1 MESPVGVK
9 GRKWQAADDSVIL
22 KMKKSMIIS
31 KEMVTFAELSKQ
43 SMMKRTIL
51 TLVALLS
58 MVAQFSYGQKEL
70 SIKEMEDSMAL
81 GNLNIQV
88 DLATEYITGERV
100 KQDLSK
106 AYSLIRDAA
115 EKGNRYGQLML
126 GVCYEDGISVE
137 RNLGESFNWFK
148 RSADQG
154 NVLAQFKVSLF
165 YEQGIV
171 VERDLNKAFEWT
183 AKSAQR
189 YPLAKISLAKY
200 YFNGWGTEPD
210 RTKAKLLLDSLKVDK
225 ELGEQVSQYCNIIE
239 RGDTM
244 TTYGFQFSWIPSMLF
259 EWQKGN
265 VDDAQLTDITAWQ
278 LNLGSMFISHYEW
291 DWSAISA
298 QVYSQPNNI
307 DIIVYK
313 MPEPEK
319 MPLCRY
325 VAAALD
331 RNQHTVRYFTLEL
344 TNGVEENVSDKKRW
358 MFCGVSSNLSHLNFG
373 PFNGNATEQGFL
385 EYVKKKLSKT
395 ENAKTDPEV
404 IQTINDSI
412 CAEGAVLYTAE
423 RLNWVSTD
431 SVLARYRHE
440 DLGGSLIWQ
449 PTASTWSAIFYDKDK
464 KNCIFELKL
473 NTMSGANSLSYDIRP
488 LTEEEQVQ
496 IKLKHTMLDNAF
508 EKYGDQI
515 KYNEKIGNPN
525 FDFVRINDNL
535 IRLYVLQGTVQ
546 PNTIPFGND
555 CSIDFDN
562 SGNPL
567 CFRKYHQSL
576 IAIKTDEID
585 KAISVVHSHLA
596 DNPYI
601 TPTDVC
607 NFLLYR
613 GELDD
618 SYILSTALGG
628 YIIHHAANNTTEFK
642 PAEMI
647 GKQ

>member
-1 MESPVGVK
+1 
-9 GRKWQAADDSVIL
+9 
-22 KMKKSMIIS
+22 MKKRMIIS
-31 KEMVTFAELSKQ
+31 KEMVTFAELIKQ
-43 SMMKRTIL
+43 SMMKKTIL

-210 RTKAKLLLDSLKVDK
+210 RTKAKLLLDSLKVDE
-225 ELGEQVSQYCNIIE
+225 ELDEQVSQYCNIIE

-244 TTYGFQFSWIPSMLF
+244 TAYGFQFSWIPSMLF

-496 IKLKHTMLDNAF
+496 IKLKHTMFDNAF

-647 GKQ
+647 GKP

>member
-1 MESPVGVK
+1 
-9 GRKWQAADDSVIL
+9 
-22 KMKKSMIIS
+22 MKKSMIIS
-31 KEMVTFAELSKQ
+31 KEMVTFAELNKQ

-126 GVCYEDGISVE
+126 GSCYEYGLVVD
-137 RNLGESFNWFK
+137 RNLGESFCWYK

-154 NVLAQFKVSLF
+154 NVMARLM
-165 YEQGIV
+165 I
-171 VERDLNKAFEWT
+171 
-183 AKSAQR
+183 
-189 YPLAKISLAKY
+189 AKY

-210 RTKAKLLLDSLKVDK
+210 RTKAKLILDSLKVDD
-225 ELGEQVSQYCNIIE
+225 ELGEEVSQYCDAIE
-239 RGDTM
+239 RCDTM
-244 TTYGFQFSWIPSMLF
+244 TAYGFQFSWIPSMLF

-265 VDDAQLTDITAWQ
+265 VDDKLLTDITAWQ
-278 LNLGSMFISHYEW
+278 LNLGGMFISHYEW

-307 DIIVYK
+307 DIIVYR

-325 VAAALD
+325 VAAVID

-344 TNGVEENVSDKKRW
+344 TNGIGDKVSDKKQW
-358 MFCGVSSNLSHLNFG
+358 MFCGVSSSLSHLNYG
-373 PFNGNATEQGFL
+373 PFNGKATEQRFV
-385 EYVKKKLSKT
+385 EYIRKKLSKT
-395 ENAKTDPEV
+395 DNAKTDPEV
-404 IQTINDSI
+404 IQAINDSI

-431 SVLARYRHE
+431 SVYARYRHE
-440 DLGGSLIWQ
+440 DLGGNLIWQ
-449 PTASTWSAIFYDKDK
+449 PTASTWSAIFYDKDN
-464 KNCIFELKL
+464 KNCVFEIKL
-473 NTMSGANSLSYDIRP
+473 DTRSGANSLSYDIRP

-496 IKLKHTMLDNAF
+496 IKLKHAMLDNGL

-515 KYNEKIGNPN
+515 KYNSKIGNPN

-555 CSIDFDN
+555 YSIDFDN
-562 SGNPL
+562 NGNPL
-567 CFRKYHQSL
+567 CFRKYHKSL
-576 IAIKTDEID
+576 IAIKTID
-585 KAISVVHSHLA
+585 DDGNRVVSVMHSHLA

-613 GELDD
+613 GELED

-628 YIIHHAANNTTEFK
+628 SIIHHAANNTTEFK
-642 PAEMI
+642 PTEI
-647 GKQ
+647 VGK

>member
-1 MESPVGVK
+1 
-9 GRKWQAADDSVIL
+9 
-22 KMKKSMIIS
+22 
-31 KEMVTFAELSKQ
+31 MVTFAELFKQ
-43 SMMKRTIL
+43 PMMKRTIL
-51 TLVALLS
+51 TLVTLLS

-70 SIKEMEDSMAL
+70 TIKEMEDSMAL

-100 KQDLSK
+100 KQDHSK

-126 GVCYEDGISVE
+126 GSCYEYGLVVD
-137 RNLGESFNWFK
+137 RNLGESFCWYK

-154 NVLAQFKVSLF
+154 NVMARLM
-165 YEQGIV
+165 I
-171 VERDLNKAFEWT
+171 
-183 AKSAQR
+183 
-189 YPLAKISLAKY
+189 AKY

-210 RTKAKLLLDSLKVDK
+210 RTKAKLILDSLKVDD
-225 ELGEQVSQYCNIIE
+225 ELGEEVSQYCDAIE
-239 RGDTM
+239 RCDTM
-244 TTYGFQFSWIPSMLF
+244 TAYGFQFSWIPSMLF

-265 VDDAQLTDITAWQ
+265 VDDKLLTDITAWQ
-278 LNLGSMFISHYEW
+278 LNLGGMFISHYEW

-307 DIIVYK
+307 DIIVYR

-325 VAAALD
+325 VAAVID
-331 RNQHTVRYFTLEL
+331 RNQHTVHYFTLEL
-344 TNGVEENVSDKKRW
+344 TNDTEDKVSDEKKW

-395 ENAKTDPEV
+395 EHSKTDPEM
-404 IQTINDSI
+404 IQAINDSI
-412 CAEGAVLYTAE
+412 CAEGAVLYIAE

-431 SVLARYRHE
+431 SVLARYRYE

-449 PTASTWSAIFYDKDK
+449 PTSGTWSAIFYDKDK

-496 IKLKHTMLDNAF
+496 IKLKYTMLDNAF
-508 EKYGDQI
+508 EKYGEQI
-515 KYNEKIGNPN
+515 KFNEKIGNPN

-576 IAIKTDEID
+576 IAIKTVDDEGNKIV
-585 KAISVVHSHLA
+585 SVVHSHLA

-613 GELDD
+613 GELED

-628 YIIHHAANNTTEFK
+628 YIIHHAATNTTEFK
-642 PAEMI
+642 PTEII

>member
-1 MESPVGVK
+1 
-9 GRKWQAADDSVIL
+9 
-22 KMKKSMIIS
+22 MKKSMIIS
-31 KEMVTFAELSKQ
+31 KEMVTFAELNKQ

-100 KQDLSK
+100 EKNHAK
-106 AYSLIRDAA
+106 AYSMIRDAA

-126 GVCYEDGISVE
+126 GSCYEYGLVVD
-137 RNLGESFNWFK
+137 RNLGESFCWYK

-154 NVLAQFKVSLF
+154 NVMARLM
-165 YEQGIV
+165 I
-171 VERDLNKAFEWT
+171 
-183 AKSAQR
+183 
-189 YPLAKISLAKY
+189 AKY

-210 RTKAKLLLDSLKVDK
+210 RTKAKLILDSLKVDD
-225 ELGEQVSQYCNIIE
+225 ELGEEVSQYCDAIE
-239 RGDTM
+239 RCDTM
-244 TTYGFQFSWIPSMLF
+244 TAYGFQFSWIPSMLF

-265 VDDAQLTDITAWQ
+265 VDDKLLTDITAWQ
-278 LNLGSMFISHYEW
+278 LNLGGMFISHYEW

-298 QVYSQPNNI
+298 QVYSQPDNI
-307 DIIVYK
+307 DIIVYR
-313 MPEPEK
+313 MPEPDR
-319 MPLCRY
+319 MPFCRY

-331 RNQHTVRYFTLEL
+331 RNQHTVHYFTLEL
-344 TNGVEENVSDKKRW
+344 TNDTEDKVSDEKKW

-395 ENAKTDPEV
+395 EHSKTDPEM
-404 IQTINDSI
+404 IQAINDSI
-412 CAEGAVLYTAE
+412 CAEGAVLYIAE

-431 SVLARYRHE
+431 SVLARYRYE

-449 PTASTWSAIFYDKDK
+449 PTSGTWSAIFYDKDK

-496 IKLKHTMLDNAF
+496 IKLKYTMLDNAF
-508 EKYGDQI
+508 EKYGEQI
-515 KYNEKIGNPN
+515 KFNEKIGNPN

-562 SGNPL
+562 CGNPL

-576 IAIKTDEID
+576 IAIKTVDDEGNKIV
-585 KAISVVHSHLA
+585 SVVHSHLA

-613 GELDD
+613 GELEE

-628 YIIHHAANNTTEFK
+628 YIIHHAATNTTEFK
-642 PAEMI
+642 PTEII

>member
-1 MESPVGVK
+1 M
-9 GRKWQAADDSVIL
+9 
-22 KMKKSMIIS
+22 MKK
-31 KEMVTFAELSKQ
+31 
-43 SMMKRTIL
+43 TIL
-51 TLVALLS
+51 TLVALLGI
-58 MVAQFSYGQKEL
+58 VAQFAYGQKEL
-70 SIKEMEDSMAL
+70 TIKEMEDSMAL

-88 DLATEYITGERV
+88 DLAHEYITGERV

-115 EKGNRYGQLML
+115 EKHNRYGQLML

-137 RNLGESFNWFK
+137 KNLGESFNWFK

-154 NVLAQFKVSLF
+154 NVLAQFKVSQF

-171 VERDLNKAFEWT
+171 VERNLNKAFEWT
-183 AKSAQR
+183 SKSAQR
-189 YPLAKISLAKY
+189 YPLAKIALAKY

-210 RTKAKLLLDSLKVDK
+210 RTKAKLLLDSLKVDE
-225 ELGEQVSQYCNIIE
+225 ELGEQVSQYCDIIE

-244 TTYGFQFSWIPSMLF
+244 TAYGFQFRWIPSMLF

-265 VDDAQLTDITAWQ
+265 VDDAQLTDITAWK
-278 LNLGSMFISHYEW
+278 LNLGNMFISHYEW

-307 DIIVYK
+307 DIIVYR
-313 MPEPEK
+313 MPEPER

-325 VAAALD
+325 VAAVID
-331 RNQHTVRYFTLEL
+331 RNLHTARYYTLEL
-344 TNGVEENVSDKKRW
+344 TIGIEGEINDKKQW

-373 PFNGNATEQGFL
+373 PFNGKATEQRFV

-395 ENAKTDPEV
+395 ETAKTDPEV
-404 IQTINDSI
+404 IQAINDSI
-412 CAEGAVLYTAE
+412 CAEGSVLYTAE

-431 SVLARYRHE
+431 SVLARCRLE
-440 DLGGSLIWQ
+440 DLGGSIIWQ

-473 NTMSGANSLSYDIRP
+473 NTMSGAKSLSYDIRP

-496 IKLKHTMLDNAF
+496 IKLKRTMLDNAF

-515 KYNEKIGNPN
+515 KYNEKIGNLN

-562 SGNPL
+562 NGNPL

-576 IAIKTDEID
+576 IAIKTVDGKGNKIV
-585 KAISVVHSHLA
+585 SVVHSHLA
-596 DNPYI
+596 DNPFI

-618 SYILSTALGG
+618 SYVLSTALGG
-628 YIIHHAANNTTEFK
+628 YIIHHAANNTTEFE
-642 PAEMI
+642 PAEII
-647 GKQ
+647 GNP

>member
-1 MESPVGVK
+1 
-9 GRKWQAADDSVIL
+9 
-22 KMKKSMIIS
+22 MKKRMIIS
-31 KEMVTFAELSKQ
+31 KEMVTFAELIKQ

-210 RTKAKLLLDSLKVDK
+210 RTKAKLLLDSLKVDE
-225 ELGEQVSQYCNIIE
+225 ELDEQVSQYCNIIE

-244 TTYGFQFSWIPSMLF
+244 TAYGFQFSWIPSMLF

-488 LTEEEQVQ
+488 LTEEERVQ

-647 GKQ
+647 GKP

>member
-1 MESPVGVK
+1 
-9 GRKWQAADDSVIL
+9 
-22 KMKKSMIIS
+22 
-31 KEMVTFAELSKQ
+31 
-43 SMMKRTIL
+43 MKRIVL
-51 TLVALLS
+51 TLVALLG

-210 RTKAKLLLDSLKVDK
+210 RTKAKLLLDSLKVDE

-244 TTYGFQFSWIPSMLF
+244 TAYGFQFSWIPSMLF

-618 SYILSTALGG
+618 SW
-628 YIIHHAANNTTEFK
+628 
-642 PAEMI
+642 
-647 GKQ
+647 

>member
-1 MESPVGVK
+1 
-9 GRKWQAADDSVIL
+9 
-22 KMKKSMIIS
+22 
-31 KEMVTFAELSKQ
+31 MVTFAELNKQ
-43 SMMKRTIL
+43 PMMKKTIL
-51 TLVALLS
+51 TLVALLGI
-58 MVAQFSYGQKEL
+58 VAQFAYGQKEL
-70 SIKEMEDSMAL
+70 TIKEMEDSMAL

-88 DLATEYITGERV
+88 DLAHEYITGERV

-115 EKGNRYGQLML
+115 EKHNRYGQLML

-137 RNLGESFNWFK
+137 KNLGESFNWFK

-154 NVLAQFKVSLF
+154 NVLAQFKVSQF

-171 VERDLNKAFEWT
+171 VERNLNKAFEWT
-183 AKSAQR
+183 SKSAQR
-189 YPLAKISLAKY
+189 YPLAKIALAKY

-210 RTKAKLLLDSLKVDK
+210 RTKAKLLLDSLKVDE
-225 ELGEQVSQYCNIIE
+225 ELGEQVSQYCDIIE

-244 TTYGFQFSWIPSMLF
+244 TAYGFQFRWIPSMLF

-265 VDDAQLTDITAWQ
+265 VDDAQLTDITAWK
-278 LNLGSMFISHYEW
+278 LNLGNMFISHYEW

-307 DIIVYK
+307 DIIVYR
-313 MPEPEK
+313 MPEPER

-325 VAAALD
+325 VAAVID
-331 RNQHTVRYFTLEL
+331 RNLHTARYYTLEL
-344 TNGVEENVSDKKRW
+344 TIGIEGEINDKKQW

-373 PFNGNATEQGFL
+373 PFNGKATEQRFV

-395 ENAKTDPEV
+395 ETAKTDPEV
-404 IQTINDSI
+404 IQAINDSI
-412 CAEGAVLYTAE
+412 CAEGSVLYTAE

-431 SVLARYRHE
+431 SVLARCRLE
-440 DLGGSLIWQ
+440 DLGGSIIWQ

-496 IKLKHTMLDNAF
+496 IKLKRTMLDNAF

-515 KYNEKIGNPN
+515 KYNEKIGNLN

-562 SGNPL
+562 NGNPL

-576 IAIKTDEID
+576 IAIKTVDGKGNKIV
-585 KAISVVHSHLA
+585 SVVHSHLA
-596 DNPYI
+596 DNPFI

-618 SYILSTALGG
+618 SYVLSTALGG
-628 YIIHHAANNTTEFK
+628 YIIHHAANNTTEFE
-642 PAEMI
+642 PAEII
-647 GKQ
+647 GNP

>member
-1 MESPVGVK
+1 M
-9 GRKWQAADDSVIL
+9 
-22 KMKKSMIIS
+22 
-31 KEMVTFAELSKQ
+31 
-43 SMMKRTIL
+43 
-51 TLVALLS
+51 TLEINTGMNRLLIFLLVCF
-58 MVAQFSYGQKEL
+58 MTQFSYAQKEL
-70 SIKEMEDSMAL
+70 SIKEMEDSMAQ

-88 DLATEYITGERV
+88 DLATEYIMGEKV
-100 KQDLSK
+100 EQNHAK
-106 AYSLIRDAA
+106 AYSLIHDAA

-126 GVCYEDGISVE
+126 GFCYEDGIGVE
-137 RNLGESFNWFK
+137 KNLSESFNWFK
-148 RSADQG
+148 RSAEQG
-154 NVLAQFKVSLF
+154 NVVGQFKMSQF
-165 YEQGIV
+165 YEQSIV
-171 VERDLNKAFEWT
+171 VERDLKKAFEWIS
-183 AKSAQR
+183 KSAQQ
-189 YPLAKISLAKY
+189 YPVAKLSLAKY

-210 RTKAKLLLDSLKVDK
+210 RTKARQLLDSLKVDD
-225 ELGEQVSQYCNIIE
+225 ELGEAVSQYCDIIE

-244 TTYGFQFSWIPSMLF
+244 TAYEFQFRWLPSMLF
-259 EWQKGN
+259 EWEKGN
-265 VDDAQLTDITAWQ
+265 VDDVQLTDITAWQ

-307 DIIVYK
+307 DIIVYR
-313 MPEPEK
+313 MPEPDR

-331 RNQHTVRYFTLEL
+331 RSQHTVHYFTLEL
-344 TNGVEENVSDKKRW
+344 TNGIEDKVSDKKQW
-358 MFCGVSSNLSHLNFG
+358 MFCGVSSNFSHLNYG
-373 PFNGNATEQGFL
+373 PFNGKATEQEFVKC
-385 EYVKKKLSKT
+385 VKKKLSKKEST
-395 ENAKTDPEV
+395 KTDPEM
-404 IQTINDSI
+404 IQAINDSI

-431 SVLARYRHE
+431 SVFARYRPE
-440 DLGGSLIWQ
+440 DLGGNLIWQ
-449 PTASTWSAIFYDKDK
+449 PTASTWSAIFYDKDNK
-464 KNCIFELKL
+464 SCVFELKFD
-473 NTMSGANSLSYDIRP
+473 TKSGAHCLSYDIRP
-488 LTEEEQVQ
+488 LTDEEQVQ
-496 IKLKHTMLDNAF
+496 IKLKQTMLDYAF

-515 KYNEKIGNPN
+515 EYNVKIGNPN

-562 SGNPL
+562 NGNLL

-576 IAIKTDEID
+576 IAVNTVDDEGN
-585 KAISVVHSHLA
+585 KVVSVVHSHLA

-613 GELDD
+613 GELED

-642 PAEMI
+642 PTEII
-647 GKQ
+647 GKP

>member
-1 MESPVGVK
+1 M
-9 GRKWQAADDSVIL
+9 
-22 KMKKSMIIS
+22 MKK
-31 KEMVTFAELSKQ
+31 
-43 SMMKRTIL
+43 TIL
-51 TLVALLS
+51 TLVALLG
-58 MVAQFSYGQKEL
+58 MVAQFAYGQKEL
-70 SIKEMEDSMAL
+70 TIKEMEDSMAL

-137 RNLGESFNWFK
+137 KNLGESFNWFK

-154 NVLAQFKVSLF
+154 NVLAQFKVSQF

-171 VERDLNKAFEWT
+171 VERNLNKAFEWIS
-183 AKSAQR
+183 KSAQD
-189 YPLAKISLAKY
+189 YPVAKLSQAIY

-210 RTKAKLLLDSLKVDK
+210 RTKAKLILDSLKVDD
-225 ELGEQVSQYCNIIE
+225 ELGEEVSQYCDNIE
-239 RGDTM
+239 RGDSM
-244 TTYGFQFSWIPSMLF
+244 TTYGFQFRWIPSMLF
-259 EWQKGN
+259 EWQNGN
-265 VDDAQLTDITAWQ
+265 VDDAFLTDITAWQ
-278 LNLGSMFISHYEW
+278 LNLGRMFISHYEW

-307 DIIVYK
+307 DIIVYR
-313 MPEPEK
+313 MPEPER

-325 VAAALD
+325 VAAVID
-331 RNQHTVRYFTLEL
+331 RNLHTARYYTLEL
-344 TNGVEENVSDKKRW
+344 TIGIEGEINDKKQW

-373 PFNGNATEQGFL
+373 PFNGKATEQRFV

-395 ENAKTDPEV
+395 ETAKTAPEV
-404 IQTINDSI
+404 IQAINDSI
-412 CAEGAVLYTAE
+412 CAEGSVLYTAE

-431 SVLARYRHE
+431 SVLARCRLE
-440 DLGGSLIWQ
+440 DLGGSIIWQ

-496 IKLKHTMLDNAF
+496 IKLKRTMLDNAF

-515 KYNEKIGNPN
+515 KYNEEIGNLN

-562 SGNPL
+562 NGNPL

-576 IAIKTDEID
+576 IAIKTVDGKGNKIV
-585 KAISVVHSHLA
+585 SVVHSHLA
-596 DNPYI
+596 DNPFI

-618 SYILSTALGG
+618 SYVLSTALGG
-628 YIIHHAANNTTEFK
+628 YIIHHAANNTTEFE
-642 PAEMI
+642 PAENNR
-647 GKQ
+647 

>member
-1 MESPVGVK
+1 
-9 GRKWQAADDSVIL
+9 
-22 KMKKSMIIS
+22 
-31 KEMVTFAELSKQ
+31 MVTFAELFKQ
-43 SMMKRTIL
+43 PMMKRTIL

-70 SIKEMEDSMAL
+70 SIKEMEVSMAL

-88 DLATEYITGERV
+88 DLATEYITGKRV
-100 KQDLSK
+100 EKNQAK
-106 AYSLIRDAA
+106 AYSMIRDAA

-126 GVCYEDGISVE
+126 GMCYEDGIGVE
-137 RNLGESFNWFK
+137 RNLSESFNWFK
-148 RSADQG
+148 RSAEQG
-154 NVLAQFKVSLF
+154 NVVAQLKTGLF
-165 YEQGIV
+165 FEDGIV
-171 VERDLNKAFEWT
+171 VERDLKKAFNWIS
-183 AKSAQR
+183 KSAQR
-189 YPLAKISLAKY
+189 YPVAKLSLAKY
-200 YFNGWGTEPD
+200 YFNGWGAEPD
-210 RTKAKLLLDSLKVDK
+210 RTKAKLILDSLKVDE
-225 ELGEQVSQYCNIIE
+225 ELGTQVSQYCDIIE

-244 TTYGFQFSWIPSMLF
+244 TAYEFQFRWIPSMLF
-259 EWQKGN
+259 EWEKGN
-265 VDDAQLTDITAWQ
+265 VEDALLTDITAWQ
-278 LNLGSMFISHYEW
+278 LHLGSVFISHYEW
-291 DWSAISA
+291 DWPAISA

-307 DIIVYK
+307 DIIVYR

-325 VAAALD
+325 VAAVID

-412 CAEGAVLYTAE
+412 CAEGAVLYIAE

-647 GKQ
+647 GKP

>member
-1 MESPVGVK
+1 M
-9 GRKWQAADDSVIL
+9 
-22 KMKKSMIIS
+22 MKK
-31 KEMVTFAELSKQ
+31 
-43 SMMKRTIL
+43 TIL
-51 TLVALLS
+51 TLVALLGI
-58 MVAQFSYGQKEL
+58 VAQFAYGQKEL
-70 SIKEMEDSMAL
+70 TIKEMEDSMAL

-88 DLATEYITGERV
+88 DLAHEYITGERV

-115 EKGNRYGQLML
+115 EKHNRYGQLML

-137 RNLGESFNWFK
+137 KNLGESFNWFK

-154 NVLAQFKVSLF
+154 NVLAQFKVSQF

-171 VERDLNKAFEWT
+171 VERNLNKAFEWIS
-183 AKSAQR
+183 KSAQD
-189 YPLAKISLAKY
+189 YPVAKLSQAIY
-200 YFNGWGTEPD
+200 YFNGWGTKPD
-210 RTKAKLLLDSLKVDK
+210 RAKAKLLLDSLKVDE

-265 VDDAQLTDITAWQ
+265 VDDAQLTDITAWK
-278 LNLGSMFISHYEW
+278 LNLGNMFISHYEW

-307 DIIVYK
+307 DIIVYR
-313 MPEPEK
+313 MPEPER

-325 VAAALD
+325 VAAVID
-331 RNQHTVRYFTLEL
+331 RNLHTARYYTLEL
-344 TNGVEENVSDKKRW
+344 TIGIEGEINDKKQW

-373 PFNGNATEQGFL
+373 PFNGKATEQRFV

-395 ENAKTDPEV
+395 ETAKTAPEV
-404 IQTINDSI
+404 IQAINDSI

-431 SVLARYRHE
+431 SVLARCRLE
-440 DLGGSLIWQ
+440 DLGGSIIWQ

-496 IKLKHTMLDNAF
+496 IKLKRTMLDNAF

-515 KYNEKIGNPN
+515 KYNEKIGNLT

-562 SGNPL
+562 NGNPL

-576 IAIKTDEID
+576 IAIKTVDGKGNKIV
-585 KAISVVHSHLA
+585 SVVHSHLA
-596 DNPYI
+596 DNPFI

-618 SYILSTALGG
+618 SYVLSTALGG
-628 YIIHHAANNTTEFK
+628 YIIHHAANNTTEFE
-642 PAEMI
+642 PAEII
-647 GKQ
+647 GNP

>member
-1 MESPVGVK
+1 MN
-9 GRKWQAADDSVIL
+9 RL
-22 KMKKSMIIS
+22 
-31 KEMVTFAELSKQ
+31 FAF
-43 SMMKRTIL
+43 
-51 TLVALLS
+51 LLAC
-58 MVAQFSYGQKEL
+58 VLAQFSYGQEEL
-70 SIKEMEDSMAL
+70 TIKEMEDSMAH

-88 DLATEYITGERV
+88 DLAREYIIGKNVE
-100 KQDLSK
+100 KNDAK

-115 EKGNRYGQLML
+115 EKGNRYGQLLL
-126 GVCYEDGISVE
+126 GVCYEDGIGVE
-137 RNLGESFNWFK
+137 QNLDESFNWFK
-148 RSADQG
+148 RSAEQG
-154 NVLAQFKVSLF
+154 NVMAQLKMGQF

-171 VERDLNKAFEWT
+171 VERDLKKAFEWISQ
-183 AKSAQR
+183 SAQSY
-189 YPLAKISLAKY
+189 YPLAKLSLARY

-210 RTKAKLLLDSLKVDK
+210 RSKAKLILDSLKVDD
-225 ELGEQVSQYCNIIE
+225 ELGEKASQYCDIIE

-244 TTYGFQFSWIPSMLF
+244 TAYEFQFRWIPSMLL
-259 EWQKGN
+259 EWEKGN

-278 LNLGSMFISHYEW
+278 LYLGSLFINHYEW

-307 DIIVYK
+307 DIIVYR
-313 MPEPEK
+313 MPEPE
-319 MPLCRY
+319 MFPLCRY
-325 VAAALD
+325 VAAVID

-344 TNGVEENVSDKKRW
+344 TNGIGDKDSDKKLW
-358 MFCGVSSNLSHLNFG
+358 MFCGVSSNFSHLNYG
-373 PFNGNATEQGFL
+373 PFNGEATEQRFV
-385 EYVKKKLSKT
+385 ECIKKKLSKGD
-395 ENAKTDPEV
+395 NAKTDPEV
-404 IQTINDSI
+404 IQAINDSI

-431 SVLARYRHE
+431 SVYARYRHE
-440 DLGGSLIWQ
+440 DLGGNLIWQ
-449 PTASTWSAIFYDKDK
+449 PTASTWSAIFYDKDN
-464 KNCIFELKL
+464 KNCVFEIKL
-473 NTMSGANSLSYDIRP
+473 DTKSGANSLSYDIRP
-488 LTEEEQVQ
+488 LTEQEEAQ
-496 IKLKHTMLDNAF
+496 IKLKQTMLNNAF

-515 KYNEKIGNPN
+515 KYNDKIGNPN

-576 IAIKTDEID
+576 IAVNTVNDEG
-585 KAISVVHSHLA
+585 KKVISVVHSHLA

-613 GELDD
+613 GELED

-642 PAEMI
+642 PTEKTI
-647 GKQ
+647 KK

>member
-1 MESPVGVK
+1 
-9 GRKWQAADDSVIL
+9 
-22 KMKKSMIIS
+22 MKKSMIIS
-31 KEMVTFAELSKQ
+31 KEMVTFAELNKQ

-126 GVCYEDGISVE
+126 GSCYEYGLVVD

-154 NVLAQFKVSLF
+154 NVMARLM
-165 YEQGIV
+165 I
-171 VERDLNKAFEWT
+171 
-183 AKSAQR
+183 
-189 YPLAKISLAKY
+189 AKY
-200 YFNGWGTEPD
+200 YFNGWGTKPD
-210 RTKAKLLLDSLKVDK
+210 RAKAKLLLDSLKVDE

-244 TTYGFQFSWIPSMLF
+244 TAYGFQFSWIPSMLF

-576 IAIKTDEID
+576 IAVNTVDDEGN
-585 KAISVVHSHLA
+585 KVVSVMHSHLA

>member
-1 MESPVGVK
+1 
-9 GRKWQAADDSVIL
+9 
-22 KMKKSMIIS
+22 
-31 KEMVTFAELSKQ
+31 
-43 SMMKRTIL
+43 MKRIVL

-81 GNLNIQV
+81 GNLNVQV

-126 GVCYEDGISVE
+126 GSCYEYGLVVD
-137 RNLGESFNWFK
+137 RNLGESFCWYK

-154 NVLAQFKVSLF
+154 NVMARLM
-165 YEQGIV
+165 I
-171 VERDLNKAFEWT
+171 
-183 AKSAQR
+183 
-189 YPLAKISLAKY
+189 AKY
-200 YFNGWGTEPD
+200 YFNGWGTKPD
-210 RTKAKLLLDSLKVDK
+210 RAKAKLLLDSLKVDE

-244 TTYGFQFSWIPSMLF
+244 TAYGFQFSWIPSMLF

-265 VDDAQLTDITAWQ
+265 VDDKLLTDITAWQ
-278 LNLGSMFISHYEW
+278 LNLGGMFISHYEW

-358 MFCGVSSNLSHLNFG
+358 MFCGVSSSLSHLNFG

-423 RLNWVSTD
+423 RLNWVATD
-431 SVLARYRHE
+431 SVFARYRHE
-440 DLGGSLIWQ
+440 DLGGNLIWQ
-449 PTASTWSAIFYDKDK
+449 PTASTWSAIFYDKDN
-464 KNCIFELKL
+464 KNCVFEIKL
-473 NTMSGANSLSYDIRP
+473 DTKSGANSLSYDIRP
-488 LTEEEQVQ
+488 LAEEEQVQ
-496 IKLKHTMLDNAF
+496 IKLKDTMLDNGLK
-508 EKYGDQI
+508 KYGDQI
-515 KYNEKIGNPN
+515 KYNDKIGNPN